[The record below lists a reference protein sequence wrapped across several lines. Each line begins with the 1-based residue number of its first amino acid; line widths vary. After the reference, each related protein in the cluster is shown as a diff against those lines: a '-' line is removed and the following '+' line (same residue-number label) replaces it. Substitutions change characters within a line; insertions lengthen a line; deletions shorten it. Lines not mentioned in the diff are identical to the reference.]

1 MIAATIIAKNPE
13 KFGFKNV
20 PYLPPMAVDKVQ
32 VNEPTSLK
40 AAAVAVNVPVEEV
53 QALNPELLRGITP
66 PDNPSYA
73 LNLPAKGK
81 EAFAK
86 NISLARIEHP
96 AVASRPTRVAK
107 SAASSRRSSAAK
119 APERVQVRASTKAD
133 KKSKTTA
140 KKAGK
145 QGKVQ
150 VAATKKGKT
159 GHHPPEKVAAAT
171 RTASML
177 PLSPPSKSGHKDKG
191 KAQVA
196 SHDTKGKAKGQAK
209 EKAHGKT
216 SGAQQPSKKAD
227 TTAKSSKSGKSSTSA
242 NRSKA
247 KGKISKSP
255 SSALLVSEA
264 R

>member
-20 PYLPPMAVDKVQ
+20 PYLPPLAVEKVQ
-32 VNEPTSLK
+32 LKEPTSLK
-40 AAAVAVNVPVEEV
+40 ATAVAVNVPVEEV
-53 QALNPELLRGITP
+53 QALNPELLRGVTP

-73 LNLPAKGK
+73 LNLPAKSK

-86 NISLARIEHP
+86 NITLAQIEHP

-107 SAASSRRSSAAK
+107 SAAAPRRSTAAK
-119 APERVQVRASTKAD
+119 ASENVQVSANSKAD
-133 KKSKTTA
+133 KNSKAVA

-145 QGKVQ
+145 KSKIQ
-150 VAATKKGKT
+150 VAATKKGKSI
-159 GHHPPEKVAAAT
+159 HNPPEKAAAAT

-177 PLSPPSKSGHKDKG
+177 PLPPPSKSGHKEKG

-196 SHDTKGKAKGQAK
+196 SDDTKGKAK
-209 EKAHGKT
+209 EKAHGKK
-216 SGAQQPSKKAD
+216 SGAQQQSKKSD
-227 TTAKSSKSGKSSTSA
+227 TAAKNSKNTGKSSTSA
-242 NRSKA
+242 NRSKDKA
-247 KGKISKSP
+247 KGKVSKAASN
-255 SSALLVSEA
+255 ALLVSEA